1 MGKKFFATL
10 AWSLAAIAA
19 IAADIDMTTQIE
31 IDHMFARL
39 QQSNCRFDR
48 NGKWYGPERAV
59 QHVNRKYQYLL
70 KKKAIQSAENFIDRA
85 ASRSSTTGKPYWVK
99 CGESAAMKSADW
111 FQAELEGLRRQNEMP
126 R

>member
-1 MGKKFFATL
+1 MGKKLIAMI
-10 AWSLAAIAA
+10 AWSLTAIATL
-19 IAADIDMTTQIE
+19 AADIDMTTQKE
-31 IDHMFARL
+31 IDYMFARL

-48 NGKWYGPERAV
+48 NGRWYGPERAV

-85 ASRSSTTGKPYWVK
+85 ASRSSTTGKSYWVK
-99 CGESAAMKSADW
+99 CDESAAMKSADW
-111 FQAELEGLRRQNEMP
+111 FHAVLKGFRRQNETP

>member
-1 MGKKFFATL
+1 MGKKFIAT
-10 AWSLAAIAA
+10 AVCSLAAIAA
-19 IAADIDMTTQIE
+19 LAADIDMTTQIE

-48 NGKWYGPERAV
+48 NGRWYGPERAM

-85 ASRSSTTGKPYWVK
+85 ASRSSTTGKPYFVK

-111 FQAELEGLRRQNEMP
+111 FQAELEGFRRQNERP